1 MEVMEDM
8 EAIGK
13 LLSEKELF
21 FGSLSAESGG
31 LCMYLERSVMK
42 VKHRRIVHSMNV
54 TLSRFFR
61 CWSLVISSAL

>member
-31 LCMYLERSVMK
+31 LCMYLERSVLK
-42 VKHRRIVHSMNV
+42 VQAPSLRSFDERH
-54 TLSRFFR
+54 TL
-61 CWSLVISSAL
+61 